1 MHDQTS
7 SRLNRFRLW
16 LRVIAA
22 TSAVMAFISGAAV
35 AQGESEAP
43 AVQPVQVSS
52 IPAARQAERIAVIT
66 VEGAIDRITAVS
78 VKRRLEQA
86 EQGGFDGLVLEVNS
100 PGGDL
105 GACLEISQAIKSS
118 SIRNTVAWVHDEA
131 HSGGAIISLACRE
144 IVTSDPSS
152 FGDALIIL
160 VDMFG
165 VSGMQTLTPEQRTK
179 ALPPLMADV
188 VDSARRSGYDEF
200 LVQAIVT
207 DGIELWQVENKE
219 TGERLAI
226 NEAEYRMLF
235 DGEPVRGR
243 PMLAQVTGGVKTYQT
258 PGDAGEAD
266 SDGDVVDEDPD
277 APAAGAGGAQDPQG
291 DPAGDRDGV
300 SQGAGEAEVDPTPAD
315 DGSNAYRPASETLG
329 DVEQEFRNSERA
341 LELSLEVESD
351 RAVITPEDKGDYR
364 FVNYICD
371 GTSAIVM
378 RTQDM
383 IRYGFSSAT
392 IQNDEELKSFFGAQT
407 MVRANENVFEKLV
420 RFLTNPVV
428 KLFLI
433 IVFLLAIGVEM
444 LTAGTGIAGGVAL
457 VALIVLL
464 GSNSLI
470 GLSSWWEVLAIV
482 SGLLCLGVELFV
494 MPGFGVFGVVGF
506 LLVFVG
512 LIGTFVGAGGSMS
525 SPKMQQQLLTG
536 SVIVLLAFVTAGV
549 GWWLIIRNAQNLPLF
564 DRMILSSAS
573 GVGGMPQKSMLH
585 AIVPDDG
592 SVRVGSEGVTTTPLY
607 PIGQADFDGQIE
619 DVHSGFG
626 PIERGVRVRVISA
639 TRMRIEVEAIDEND
653 AGTPGSGVDRL
664 AGAEDVDTEG
674 TGSA

>member
-1 MHDQTS
+1 
-7 SRLNRFRLW
+7 LNRFRLW

-22 TSAVMAFISGAAV
+22 TTAVMAFISNATL
-35 AQGESEAP
+35 AQEGSGP
-43 AVQPVQVSS
+43 PDVKPVQVSS
-52 IPAARQAERIAVIT
+52 IPAARQADRIVVIT
-66 VEGAIDRITAVS
+66 VEGAIDATTAVS
-78 VKRRLEQA
+78 VKRRLEAA
-86 EQGGFDGLVLEVNS
+86 ERAGFDGMVLEVNS

-118 SIRNTVAWVHDEA
+118 SIRNTVAWVNDEA

-165 VSGMQTLTPEQRTK
+165 LTGMQTLTPEQRTK

-207 DGIELWQVENKE
+207 DGIELWQVEDVE

-226 NEAEYRMLF
+226 SENEYRMLF
-235 DGEPVRGR
+235 DGEPARGR
-243 PMLAQVTGGVKTYQT
+243 PMLAQVTGGVRTYQSSDR
-258 PGDAGEAD
+258 PADGSVDGSAEQEAGADAGVD
-266 SDGDVVDEDPD
+266 DEDPD
-277 APAAGAGGAQDPQG
+277 APAVDPGGAQDPQG
-291 DPAGDRDGV
+291 DPVGDTGGV
-300 SQGAGEAEVDPTPAD
+300 SQADGEGLSENP
-315 DGSNAYRPASETLG
+315 GGYIPASETLE
-329 DVEQEFRNSERA
+329 DVQREFGNTERA
-341 LELSLEVESD
+341 LEFALEVESE
-351 RAVITPEDKGDYR
+351 RVVITPEDRGRYR
-364 FVNYICD
+364 LVGYICD

-383 IRYGFSSAT
+383 RDFGFSTAT
-392 IQNDEELKSFFGAQT
+392 VQNDEELKAFFGAEQL
-407 MVRANENVFEKLV
+407 VRTNENVFEKLV
-420 RFLTNPVV
+420 RFLTNPIV

-433 IVFLLAIGVEM
+433 IVFLLALGIEM
-444 LTAGTGIAGGVAL
+444 LTAGTGIAGGVAV

-482 SGLLCLGVELFV
+482 CGLLCLAVELFV
-494 MPGFGVFGVVGF
+494 MPGFGVFGVIGF

-512 LIGTFVGAGGSMS
+512 LIGTFVSAGGSMS
-525 SPKMQQQLLTG
+525 SPKMQQQLITG
-536 SVIVLLAFVTAGV
+536 SVVVLLAFVSAGV

-564 DRMILSSAS
+564 DRLILSSAS

-585 AIVPDDG
+585 AIVMDDG
-592 SVRVGSEGVTTTPLY
+592 SVKVGSEGVTTTPLY

-619 DVHSGFG
+619 DVHSAFG
-626 PIERGVRVRVISA
+626 PIERGVRVRVVSA
-639 TRMRIEVEAIDEND
+639 TRMRIEVEEISEDGSD
-653 AGTPGSGVDRL
+653 AG
-664 AGAEDVDTEG
+664 AGPAGPVAHGPDDDAQTEN
-674 TGSA
+674 T

>member
-1 MHDQTS
+1 
-7 SRLNRFRLW
+7 
-16 LRVIAA
+16 
-22 TSAVMAFISGAAV
+22 MAFISTATL
-35 AQGESEAP
+35 AQEGSATP
-43 AVQPVQVSS
+43 DVKPVQVSS
-52 IPAARQAERIAVIT
+52 IPAARQADRIVVIT
-66 VEGAIDRITAVS
+66 VEGAIDATTAVS
-78 VKRRLEQA
+78 VKRRLAAA
-86 EQGGFDGLVLEVNS
+86 ERAGFGGMVLEVDS

-118 SIRNTVAWVHDEA
+118 SIRNTVAWVNDEA

-165 VSGMQTLTPEQRTK
+165 LTGMQTLTPEQRTK

-207 DGIELWQVENKE
+207 DGIELWQVEDVE

-226 NEAEYRMLF
+226 SENEYRMLF

-243 PMLAQVTGGVKTYQT
+243 PMLAQVTGGVRTYQAADG
-258 PGDAGEAD
+258 PGDDAAREEAGAD
-266 SDGDVVDEDPD
+266 AGVDDEDPD
-277 APAAGAGGAQDPQG
+277 AASADPGGSQDPQG
-291 DPAGDRDGV
+291 DPVGDTGGV
-300 SQGAGEAEVDPTPAD
+300 SQADGEGLSENP
-315 DGSNAYRPASETLG
+315 GGYIPASETLE
-329 DVEQEFRNSERA
+329 DVQREFGNTERA
-341 LELSLEVESD
+341 LEFALEIESE
-351 RAVITPEDKGDYR
+351 RVVITPEDRGRYR
-364 FVNYICD
+364 LVGYICD

-383 IRYGFSSAT
+383 RDFGFSSAT
-392 IQNDEELKSFFGAQT
+392 VQNDEELKAFFGAEQL
-407 MVRANENVFEKLV
+407 VRTNENVFEKLV
-420 RFLTNPVV
+420 RFLTNPIV

-433 IVFLLAIGVEM
+433 IVFLLALGIEM
-444 LTAGTGIAGGVAL
+444 LTAGTGIAGGVAV

-482 SGLLCLGVELFV
+482 CGLLCLAVELFV
-494 MPGFGVFGVVGF
+494 MPGFGVFGVIGF

-512 LIGTFVGAGGSMS
+512 LIGTFVSAGGSMS
-525 SPKMQQQLLTG
+525 SPKMQQQLITG
-536 SVIVLLAFVTAGV
+536 SVVVLLAFVSAGV

-564 DRMILSSAS
+564 DRLILSSAS
-573 GVGGMPQKSMLH
+573 GVGGMPEKSMLH
-585 AIVPDDG
+585 AIVMDDG
-592 SVRVGSEGVTTTPLY
+592 SVKVGSEGVTTTPLY

-619 DVHSGFG
+619 DVHSAFG
-626 PIERGVRVRVISA
+626 PIERGVRVRVVSA
-639 TRMRIEVEAIDEND
+639 TKMRIEVEEVSEDGTD
-653 AGTPGSGVDRL
+653 AGPGAPGDGDSLAEASGDD
-664 AGAEDVDTEG
+664 AQTEN
-674 TGSA
+674 T